1 MARDKKPK
9 ESDEMPGA
17 PEWMVTFS
25 DCMTLLL
32 TFFVLLLTFSSFDDR
47 IFRNLK
53 AVYSRAFTNIT
64 VARRSDRE
72 AVVDMPPVRYIVELD
87 KGSEKPTETRGEQE
101 NLMKNI
107 EIINPRQGIAFV
119 ISSKRLFWGKGTA
132 ISSEGGSIMDL
143 LGSFLEKVPSRFVIS
158 ETGASQEGQTPVPL
172 PAKAQRGR
180 QVPFYRK
187 DDDKKEPVPTP
198 QEGASPYFGLPR
210 AWAVMDYLTTKTG
223 LGRERF
229 SISQSSSLPHG
240 SSRAGSDESRN
251 ERKVEI
257 VLLERS
263 IYD

>member
-1 MARDKKPK
+1 MARAPKPK

-53 AVYSRAFTNIT
+53 AVYSKAFTNIT
-64 VARRSDRE
+64 AARRSDRP

-87 KGSEKPTETRGEQE
+87 KGSEKPTDSRGEEE
-101 NLMKNI
+101 NLMRNI
-107 EIINPRQGIAFV
+107 ESVNPRQGIAFL
-119 ISSKRLFWGKGTA
+119 IPSDKLFWGKGVA
-132 ISSEGGSIMDL
+132 LSSEGRSTMDL
-143 LGSFLEKVPSRFVIS
+143 LGSFLEKVPSRLVIS
-158 ETGASQEGQTPVPL
+158 ETGEVRSGTSAH
-172 PAKAQRGR
+172 
-180 QVPFYRK
+180 
-187 DDDKKEPVPTP
+187 
-198 QEGASPYFGLPR
+198 FGLPR
-210 AWAVMDYLTTKTG
+210 AWAVMDYLTTRAG
-223 LGRERF
+223 VDRERL
-229 SISQSSSLPHG
+229 SISQSSSLTSG
-240 SSRAGSDESRN
+240 SPLTQPAASAN

>member
-1 MARDKKPK
+1 MARAPKPK

-64 VARRSDRE
+64 VSRRSDRP
-72 AVVDMPPVRYIVELD
+72 AVLDMPPVRYIVELD
-87 KGSEKPTETRGEQE
+87 KGSEKPTKTKGEKE

-107 EIINPRQGIAFV
+107 ESVNPRQGIAFL
-119 ISSKRLFWGKGTA
+119 IPSKRLFWGKGVA
-132 ISSEGGSIMDL
+132 LSSEGRSMMDL
-143 LGSFLEKVPSRFVIS
+143 LGSFLEKVPSRLVIS
-158 ETGASQEGQTPVPL
+158 ETDGKSGQARFSART
-172 PAKAQRGR
+172 R
-180 QVPFYRK
+180 QK
-187 DDDKKEPVPTP
+187 
-198 QEGASPYFGLPR
+198 GASPHYGLPR
-210 AWAVMDYLTTKTG
+210 AWAILDHLSTRAGVD
-223 LGRERF
+223 RERL
-229 SISQSSSLPHG
+229 SISQSSSLPSG
-240 SSRAGSDESRN
+240 SSLTGSTTSRN